1 MMQRLFFTIILVVA
15 CATGAAAGRIE
26 DAVSAYD
33 RGDYAMAARLLRPLA
48 EQGDAQAQTNF
59 GLMYERGQ
67 GVLQNYQAAL
77 KWYQVAAEQ
86 GHVEAQYGLGL
97 MYRDGHGIPQDT
109 QEALKWFRLA
119 AEQGHAQTQFMLG
132 RMYHGG
138 QGVPQDYSE
147 AVKWYRKAAEQEVPQ
162 AQFLLGQLYYG
173 GQGIH
178 LDYSEALK
186 WYRKAAEQGVAQAQY
201 NLGAMYATRQGT
213 PQEYGQ
219 SMAQGYGQVSTRN
232 YQEEGVKWLRLAAK
246 QGHMMAQSNLVLMY
260 LYGHGVP
267 KDLIRAY
274 MWEIV
279 VAAVMFG
286 GDEGQT
292 SMRVGQSVALQMT
305 ASEIEKAQEMARR
318 CQETKFTEC
327 D

>member
-1 MMQRLFFTIILVVA
+1 
-15 CATGAAAGRIE
+15 
-26 DAVSAYD
+26 
-33 RGDYAMAARLLRPLA
+33 
-48 EQGDAQAQTNF
+48 
-59 GLMYERGQ
+59 
-67 GVLQNYQAAL
+67 
-77 KWYQVAAEQ
+77 
-86 GHVEAQYGLGL
+86 